1 MAENV
6 QKRCSKSK
14 KSNGATK
21 IKFLKSCLDKKEF
34 CSNGKQT
41 DDYYDCMRKYF
52 SRYPNEINLNKKNGN
67 KKENKSK
74 KDPCKGSKK
83 FIVGDVV
90 MGDFRDL
97 AKKILKEDTNTNLL
111 TTLEQIGTIPY
122 RAKITSSNNKTIGFS
137 LDDYKKFKEKIDIK
151 PDEKGEPQNSIIKQV
166 YDAIKKKLEEKIIK
180 GGAKSYTMPI
190 AMKKLINRGEN
201 TRKQILGLP
210 HTPKPS
216 HNMPIAMEKIKNYRK
231 KFIASKAKKKEES
244 NFKDAQMAEMKTP
257 LTVPFKDF
265 EESGIKK
272 YKPSS
277 AVGYIKEGL
286 KAVKGLIEPISK
298 EINIAQKETSVNLG
312 KEPNS
317 EPAPDNPHLVS
328 LLNGTLTMEQLLTI
342 PREKFEK
349 SENKDKYLEKLY
361 RIYEKYNSDNS
372 YNGPFIKDI
381 NKILKDFNSITDEQK
396 KDLISK
402 IKEWNKKKVLNK
414 SKSQHGGN
422 IDNTIQKLFPDN
434 SSSSNI
440 SNNNIIK
447 QLDEID
453 KKNINPQEELKQIKQ
468 NIYDKEI
475 VGTED
480 GYGLKIKSTNFGKKV
495 KNFLKNAMKF
505 RKSQMLILALIICT
519 FIFKKYSLY
528 IALGAILLYIFTYS
542 NLGDILPYIIFLFM
556 ALIILKTITGMLH
569 LFSKNAECTDAEFK
583 NSSEL
588 IDYQSNKYIYTLLGS
603 MLLLISIRGLCNFV
617 PWLSFDWYIW
627 GLGLGIYLLQQT
639 ITLHGPDVKS
649 NEKSETLYI
658 STISNAFFVLCSFNA
673 LYQYISDSG
682 ESKIDDL
689 SGLVN
694 FGDILRSSYYLMDEN
709 NNSNIAL
716 PTTLDESN

>member
-14 KSNGATK
+14 NSNGSTK

-90 MGDFRDL
+90 MGDFREL
-97 AKKILKEDTNTNLL
+97 AKKILNNNPLI
-111 TTLEQIGTIPY
+111 EQLNEYIPY
-122 RAKITSSNNKTIGFS
+122 RATITSSNNKTIGFS

-151 PDEKGEPQNSIIKQV
+151 QDEKEELQNSIIKQV
-166 YDAIKKKLEEKIIK
+166 YDAIKKELEEKIIK
-180 GGAKSYTMPI
+180 GGAIPKTSRNMPRTMENFEVGR
-190 AMKKLINRGEN
+190 KKLINWVEKG
-201 TRKQILGLP
+201 RK
-210 HTPKPS
+210 
-216 HNMPIAMEKIKNYRK
+216 N
-231 KFIASKAKKKEES
+231 FIASKAKKKEES

-265 EESGIKK
+265 EESGVKK

-277 AVGYIKEGL
+277 AYGYIKKAK

-328 LLNGTLTMEQLLTI
+328 LLNGTLTMEQLLKK
-342 PREKFEK
+342 PREEFQK

-361 RIYEKYNSDNS
+361 RIYEKYNLDNS
-372 YNGPFIKDI
+372 YNGPFIKNIDI
-381 NKILKDFNSITDEQK
+381 ILKEISNGRITDEQK
-396 KDLISK
+396 KDLIRK
-402 IKEWNKKKVLNK
+402 IKEWYKKKVLN
-414 SKSQHGGN
+414 KSQHGGN
-422 IDNTIQKLFPDN
+422 IDSTIKNLFPDN

-440 SNNNIIK
+440 SNKNIK
-447 QLDEID
+447 RQLNEIE

-475 VGTED
+475 VGIED
-480 GYGLKIKSTNFGKKV
+480 GYGLKIKSTNYGKKV
-495 KNFLKNAMKF
+495 INFLQNAMKF

-542 NLGDILPYIIFLFM
+542 NLGDIFPYIIFLFM

-673 LYQYISDSG
+673 LYQYMSDSG

-709 NNSNIAL
+709 NNSNIA
-716 PTTLDESN
+716 

>member
-14 KSNGATK
+14 NSNGSTK

-52 SRYPNEINLNKKNGN
+52 SRYPNEINLNKKNGIQ
-67 KKENKSK
+67 KENKSK

-90 MGDFRDL
+90 MGDFIKL
-97 AKKILKEDTNTNLL
+97 ATKILEKDTNLDIQNLL
-111 TTLEQIGTIPY
+111 TKLKNFGKIPY
-122 RAKITSSNNKTIGFS
+122 RATITSSNNETIGFS

-151 PDEKGEPQNSIIKQV
+151 QDEKEELQNSIIKQDEKEELQNSIIKQV
-166 YDAIKKKLEEKIIK
+166 YDAIKNKFKKKILIGGEKP
-180 GGAKSYTMPI
+180 Y
-190 AMKKLINRGEN
+190 L
-201 TRKQILGLP
+201 KQI
-210 HTPKPS
+210 K
-216 HNMPIAMEKIKNYRK
+216 
-231 KFIASKAKKKEES
+231 KAKKAE
-244 NFKDAQMAEMKTP
+244 MAEMKAP
-257 LTVPFKDF
+257 LTIPFKDF
-265 EESGIKK
+265 EESGVKK

-277 AVGYIKEGL
+277 PAGYIKEGL

-298 EINIAQKETSVNLG
+298 EVNIARKETSVNLG

-328 LLNGTLTMEQLLTI
+328 LLNGTLTMEQILTK
-342 PREKFEK
+342 PREEFEK
-349 SENKDKYLEKLY
+349 SENKDKYLDELY

-381 NKILKDFNSITDEQK
+381 NNLLKDST
-396 KDLISK
+396 
-402 IKEWNKKKVLNK
+402 
-414 SKSQHGGN
+414 
-422 IDNTIQKLFPDN
+422 
-434 SSSSNI
+434 
-440 SNNNIIK
+440 NNNINAFRSHFKEWKKQQFLKKQQNSSNKKSQLGGEKDIK
-447 QLDEID
+447 GNLQKIFPIPNPLLTLSEEQSEQQSKLDGINTEMD
-453 KKNINPQEELKQIKQ
+453 RKSMNDFKKILTNKRTE
-468 NIYDKEI
+468 IYDKEI
-475 VGTED
+475 VGTKD
-480 GYGLKIKSTNFGKKV
+480 GNNFKV
-495 KNFLKNAMKF
+495 KIGNYIKKFINFLQNAMKF

-528 IALGAILLYIFTYS
+528 IASGAILLYIFTYS
-542 NLGDILPYIIFLFM
+542 NLGDIFPYIIFLFM

>member
-90 MGDFRDL
+90 MGDFREL
-97 AKKILKEDTNTNLL
+97 AKKILNNNPLI
-111 TTLEQIGTIPY
+111 EQLNEYIPY
-122 RAKITSSNNKTIGFS
+122 RATITSSNNKTIGFS

-151 PDEKGEPQNSIIKQV
+151 PDEKGELQNSIIKQV
-166 YDAIKKKLEEKIIK
+166 YDAIKNKLEEKIIK
-180 GGAKSYTMPI
+180 GGAISSTS
-190 AMKKLINRGEN
+190 INMHP
-201 TRKQILGLP
+201 L
-210 HTPKPS
+210 
-216 HNMPIAMEKIKNYRK
+216 MEKFK
-231 KFIASKAKKKEES
+231 KGRNNFIASKAKKKEES
-244 NFKDAQMAEMKTP
+244 NFKDTQMAEMKTP

-265 EESGIKK
+265 EESGVKK

-298 EINIAQKETSVNLG
+298 EVNIARKETSVNLG

-328 LLNGTLTMEQLLTI
+328 LLNGTLTMEQILTK
-342 PREKFEK
+342 PREEFEK
-349 SENKDKYLEKLY
+349 SENKDKYLEELY
-361 RIYEKYNSDNS
+361 RIYEKYNSDNSDNS

-381 NKILKDFNSITDEQK
+381 NNLLKDST
-396 KDLISK
+396 
-402 IKEWNKKKVLNK
+402 
-414 SKSQHGGN
+414 
-422 IDNTIQKLFPDN
+422 
-434 SSSSNI
+434 
-440 SNNNIIK
+440 NNNINAFRNHFKEWKKQQFLKKQQNSSNKKSQLGGEKDIK
-447 QLDEID
+447 GNLQKIFPIPNPLLTLSKEQSEQQSELDGINTEMD
-453 KKNINPQEELKQIKQ
+453 GKSMNDFKKILTNKRTE
-468 NIYDKEI
+468 IYDKEI
-475 VGTED
+475 VGTKD
-480 GYGLKIKSTNFGKKV
+480 GNNFKV
-495 KNFLKNAMKF
+495 KIGNYIKKFINFLKNAMKF

-542 NLGDILPYIIFLFM
+542 NLGDIFPYIIFLFM
-556 ALIILKTITGMLH
+556 ALIIFKTITGMLH

-617 PWLSFDWYIW
+617 PWLSFDWFLW
-627 GLGLGIYLLQQT
+627 KLGLGIYILQQT
-639 ITLHGPDVKS
+639 ITYNGRELSSGINS
-649 NEKSETLYI
+649 AG
-658 STISNAFFVLCSFNA
+658 NAFFILCSFNA
-673 LYQYISDSG
+673 LYQYMSDSG

>member
-1 MAENV
+1 
-6 QKRCSKSK
+6 
-14 KSNGATK
+14 
-21 IKFLKSCLDKKEF
+21 
-34 CSNGKQT
+34 
-41 DDYYDCMRKYF
+41 
-52 SRYPNEINLNKKNGN
+52 
-67 KKENKSK
+67 
-74 KDPCKGSKK
+74 
-83 FIVGDVV
+83 
-90 MGDFRDL
+90 MGR
-97 AKKILKEDTNTNLL
+97 
-111 TTLEQIGTIPY
+111 
-122 RAKITSSNNKTIGFS
+122 
-137 LDDYKKFKEKIDIK
+137 
-151 PDEKGEPQNSIIKQV
+151 
-166 YDAIKKKLEEKIIK
+166 
-180 GGAKSYTMPI
+180 
-190 AMKKLINRGEN
+190 KKLINWVEKG
-201 TRKQILGLP
+201 RK
-210 HTPKPS
+210 
-216 HNMPIAMEKIKNYRK
+216 N
-231 KFIASKAKKKEES
+231 FIASKAKKKEES
-244 NFKDAQMAEMKTP
+244 NFKDAQMAEMKAP
-257 LTVPFKDF
+257 LTIPFKDF
-265 EESGIKK
+265 EESGVKK

-277 AVGYIKEGL
+277 PAGYIEEGL
-286 KAVKGLIEPISK
+286 KAVNGLIEPISK
-298 EINIAQKETSVNLG
+298 EVNIARKETSVNLG
-312 KEPNS
+312 NEPNS

-328 LLNGTLTMEQLLTI
+328 LLNGTLTMEQLLTK
-342 PREKFEK
+342 PREEFEK
-349 SENKDKYLEKLY
+349 SENKDKYLDELY

-381 NKILKDFNSITDEQK
+381 NNLLKDST
-396 KDLISK
+396 
-402 IKEWNKKKVLNK
+402 
-414 SKSQHGGN
+414 
-422 IDNTIQKLFPDN
+422 
-434 SSSSNI
+434 
-440 SNNNIIK
+440 NNNINAFRSHFKEWKKQQFLKKQQNSSNKKSQLGGEKDIK
-447 QLDEID
+447 GNLQKIFPIPNPLLTLSEEQSEQQFKLDGINTEMD
-453 KKNINPQEELKQIKQ
+453 RKSMNDFKKILTNKRTE
-468 NIYDKEI
+468 IYDKEI
-475 VGTED
+475 VGTKD
-480 GYGLKIKSTNFGKKV
+480 GNNFKV
-495 KNFLKNAMKF
+495 KIGNYIKKFINFLQNAMKF

-528 IALGAILLYIFTYS
+528 IASGAILLYIFTYS
-542 NLGDILPYIIFLFM
+542 NLGDIFPYIIFLFM

>member
-6 QKRCSKSK
+6 QKRCSKSNN
-14 KSNGATK
+14 SNGATK

-111 TTLEQIGTIPY
+111 TTLKQIGKIPY

-151 PDEKGEPQNSIIKQV
+151 SEEYGKPQQSIIKKV
-166 YDAIKKKLEEKIIK
+166 YDAIKIATSENPNLIGGGYMSSII
-180 GGAKSYTMPI
+180 G
-190 AMKKLINRGEN
+190 
-201 TRKQILGLP
+201 
-210 HTPKPS
+210 
-216 HNMPIAMEKIKNYRK
+216 KIKNIK
-231 KFIASKAKKKEES
+231 KDRRIKKIANKANKSSKKAET
-244 NFKDAQMAEMKTP
+244 NFKEAEMAEMKTP
-257 LTVPFKDF
+257 LTIPFKDF
-265 EESGIKK
+265 EESGVKK

-277 AVGYIKEGL
+277 PAGYIKEGY
-286 KAVKGLIEPISK
+286 KAFKGLVEPIIK
-298 EINIAQKETSVNLG
+298 EVNIAKKETSVNLG

-317 EPAPDNPHLVS
+317 EPGPVNPHLVS
-328 LLNGTLTMEQLLTI
+328 LLNGELTMEQLLKKS
-342 PREKFEK
+342 REEFEK

-381 NKILKDFNSITDEQK
+381 NKILTDFNSITDKQK
-396 KDLISK
+396 KSLISK

-414 SKSQHGGN
+414 SKTQNGGD
-422 IDNTIQKLFPDN
+422 IGETINKLFPDN
-434 SSSSNI
+434 SSSSNTY
-440 SNNNIIK
+440 NENIK
-447 QLDEID
+447 RQLTEID
-453 KKNINPQEELKQIKQ
+453 NKNINPQEELQQIKQ

-475 VGTED
+475 VGSED
-480 GYGLKIKSTNFGKKV
+480 GYGLKIKSTNFGKKF

-542 NLGDILPYIIFLFM
+542 NLGDIFPYIIFLFM

-627 GLGLGIYLLQQT
+627 GLGLGIYILQQT

-694 FGDILRSSYYLMDEN
+694 FGDILKSSYYLMDEN

-716 PTTLDESN
+716 PTTLDVSN